1 MVIIYF
7 YIVQLVGDHKPTT
20 LVVDMEQAAVQGFL
34 QVFGATE
41 IVFCYFHWHKVTDK
55 VKIYFQNG
63 IIFTILE
70 MINQFIKII

>member
-41 IVFCYFHWHKVTDK
+41 IVFCYFHWRKVTDK
-55 VKIYFQNG
+55 VKIYF
-63 IIFTILE
+63 
-70 MINQFIKII
+70 